1 MPLFEDFYNTIS
13 MKGGDKMTIKEKLQS
28 CVDNG
33 IPISFVARKMQ
44 VDPSTLSK
52 WLRNEKGITHKN
64 EEKILSTLQEIIK
77 VYNEILEA

>member
-1 MPLFEDFYNTIS
+1 
-13 MKGGDKMTIKEKLQS
+13 MTVKEKLQL

-33 IPISFVARKMQ
+33 IPISFIARQMD

-64 EEKILSTLQEIIK
+64 EDKVLSTLQSIIK
-77 VYNEILEA
+77 TYNEILEG